1 MDISDFQPLLKK
13 SKNILL
19 VTPPTPSDDVLSSAF
34 GMFRFLKRHQ
44 KKVSLLFKEQVP
56 HRLGFLSTPDNIIK
70 ELSGLRDFVLVF
82 KTEHNKIIDHK
93 TEERDGQYIVRITPE
108 KGSIDPRDFSFMPAD
123 FKHDLL
129 VIVGAPSLE
138 ALGPL
143 YEENTDLF
151 FEVPKI
157 NIDNQ
162 SSNENYAQVN
172 IVDMAASSV
181 AEVCTNLISEI
192 DESLMDQKLAQSLL
206 TGIIAAT
213 ESFQRPTTTP
223 KAMIAAAKLMKYK
236 ADQPVIIRHL
246 YKTKSLSFLK
256 LWGRVMARL
265 NWDKKNKSVWS
276 LISSEDF
283 VQSRASEDDIPYILE
298 EIQKDFSQ
306 GHIFAAFYASESGN
320 TSAQFRFIN
329 KDKAQQVAAAYE
341 VKLSNNSFK
350 TELETKNLLKAEK
363 DFLEKIKDLE

>member
-1 MDISDFQPLLKK
+1 MDTSDFQPLLKK

-19 VTPPTPSDDVLSSAF
+19 VTPPTPSDDVLASAF
-34 GMFRFLKRHQ
+34 GMFRFFKKHQ
-44 KKVSLLFKEQVP
+44 KEVSFLSKEQFP
-56 HRLGFLSTPDNIIK
+56 QRLEFLDAPDNVSK

-82 KTEHNKIIDHK
+82 KTEHNKIINHK
-93 TEERDGQYIVRITPE
+93 SEERDGQYIIRITPE

-123 FKHDLL
+123 FKYDLL

-138 ALGPL
+138 TLGSL

-151 FEVPKI
+151 FEVPKV

-172 IVDMAASSV
+172 IVDMAASSI
-181 AEVCTNLISEI
+181 AEVCTSLISET

-213 ESFQRPTTTP
+213 ESFQKPITTP
-223 KAMIAAAKLMKYK
+223 KAMIAAANLMKYK
-236 ADQPVIIRHL
+236 AEQPLVIRHL
-246 YKTKSLSFLK
+246 YKTKSLPFLK

-265 NWDKKNKSVWS
+265 NWNKKRKSIWS

-283 VQSRASEDDIPYILE
+283 VQSRASEDDISYILE
-298 EIQKDFSQ
+298 EIQKDFLQ
-306 GHIFAAFYASESGN
+306 GQIFAVFYTNESGN
-320 TSAQFRFIN
+320 TTAQFRFTN
-329 KDKAQQVAAAYE
+329 KNKAQQVAAAYE
-341 VKLSNNSFK
+341 VKLSNDSFK
-350 TELETKNLLKAEK
+350 TELEMKNLLEAER
-363 DFLEKIKDLE
+363 DFIKKIKNLD

>member
-1 MDISDFQPLLKK
+1 MDISDFQSLLKK

-19 VTPPTPSDDVLSSAF
+19 VIPPEPSDDVLSSAF
-34 GMFRFLKRHQ
+34 GMYRFLKKHG
-44 KKVSLLFKEQVP
+44 KKIS
-56 HRLGFLSTPDNIIK
+56 FLSKNQTPQRLSFLDAPDNTTR

-82 KTEHNKIIDHK
+82 KTKHNKIVDHK
-93 TEERDGQYIVRITPE
+93 TEERDGEYIVRITPE

-129 VIVGAPSLE
+129 ILVGTPSLE
-138 ALGPL
+138 TLGH
-143 YEENTDLF
+143 YYHQNTDLF

-162 SSNENYAQVN
+162 NSNENYAQVN

-181 AEVCTNLISEI
+181 AEVCTQLIKEVNE
-192 DESLMDQKLAQSLL
+192 DLLDQKLAQSLL

-213 ESFQRPTTTP
+213 ESFQKPITTP
-223 KAMIAAAKLMKYK
+223 KAMIAAAYLMKYK
-236 ADQPVIIRHL
+236 AEQPIIIRHL
-246 YKTKSLSFLK
+246 YKTKSLPFLK

-265 NWDKKNKSVWS
+265 NWDKKKKAVWS

-298 EIQKDFSQ
+298 EIQKNFSQ
-306 GHIFAAFYASESGN
+306 GHIFAIFYAGESGN
-320 TSAQFRFIN
+320 TTAQLRFTD
-329 KDKAQQVAAAYE
+329 KSKAQQLATDYE
-341 VKLSNNSFK
+341 AKCLNNSFK
-350 TELETKNLLKAEK
+350 VELKTKNLLQAEE
-363 DFLEKIKDLE
+363 DFTNKIERLE